1 MSDILEIFGTEYSGV
16 TGIKA
21 TDNNGNI
28 KTFVR
33 PQGNINITSSGET
46 NVSEYATA
54 TVASGTA
61 GTPKATKGSV
71 SNHSVSVTPSVT
83 NVSGYISGGT
93 KTGTAVTVSASELV
107 SGSQSITSN
116 NTYDVTNLAEVVVNV
131 SGGGASNFV
140 HGEFK
145 TQSSAGVQTISIPY
159 TGSGY
164 PIMCYVCIKGG
175 AYTSGTNWYNSTQRY
190 AIGVWACSKSV
201 MSSAPTYGTSGT
213 QNQAVTMSIYKNST
227 SSSTSYTRASA
238 MSTNTFSSSNASN
251 AAATAVRFKG
261 NAKTLTVYVNT
272 SSYGLFPNQD
282 YEYFIYYS
290 A

>member
-1 MSDILEIFGTEYSGV
+1 M
-16 TGIKA
+16 A
-21 TDNNGNI
+21 
-28 KTFVR
+28 
-33 PQGNINITSSGET
+33 QNITLLGANYSAVPAVLLPKTGGGTARFDDASVTTAVASDVTQGKIFLNSSGQIT
-46 NVSEYATA
+46 
-54 TVASGTA
+54 
-61 GTPKATKGSV
+61 
-71 SNHSVSVTPSVT
+71 
-83 NVSGYISGGT
+83 
-93 KTGTAVTVSASELV
+93 TGT
-107 SGSQSITSN
+107 N
-116 NTYDVTNLAEVVVNV
+116 
-131 SGGGASNFV
+131 SGGGGGSNFV
-140 HGEFK
+140 HGEFT

-175 AYTSGTNWYNSTQRY
+175 AYVSGTDWYNSTQRY

-201 MSSAPTYGTSGT
+201 MSSSPTYSTSGT

-227 SSSTSYTRASA
+227 SSSTSYTRTSA